1 MYRYNYNP
9 TIDENKMN
17 ENGVNENGVNEDCS
31 TECLIC
37 LEDDTIFDL
46 HHYSHF
52 NSDCSCNYYLH
63 KQCLI
68 SWIKKKKNPCCLLC
82 STPIRNVSDI
92 TNISTRQT
100 TEYHSRR
107 ARVIRLSLNQLLNH
121 SGDNIIQVE
130 PTIRD
135 EQLQNALIV
144 NNQEEVDIQDMNSEE
159 AAITHVIV
167 RSNTRIITCITFM
180 ILFAFILAG
189 IIIIYIV

>member
-1 MYRYNYNP
+1 MYSYNYNP
-9 TIDENKMN
+9 
-17 ENGVNENGVNEDCS
+17 GS
-31 TECLIC
+31 TVSKNDNECLIC
-37 LEDDTIFDL
+37 LEDDNIFEL
-46 HHYSHF
+46 KHYSEL
-52 NSDCSCNYYLH
+52 NSDCCCNYYIH
-63 KQCLI
+63 KACII
-68 SWIKKKKNPCCLLC
+68 SWIKKKKHNPSCLMC
-82 STPIRNVSDI
+82 SKPMMNATEIA
-92 TNISTRQT
+92 NINTRQT

-121 SGDNIIQVE
+121 SGDNIIQVQ

-167 RSNTRIITCITFM
+167 TSNTRIITCIILM